1 MGSGDLLTPAAS
13 FWSDHGDEVTAVAS
27 LLLAFIAAHLV
38 DRAFARRG
46 RTLAVAVARGDL
58 TPVADTRLR
67 FLRRV
72 VYAAIVVLGAVVA
85 AAQFT
90 QVDRLAASL
99 LASGVVAAAVV
110 GFAAR
115 QTLANLVAGVM
126 LAVTQPLR
134 IGDVVSFEG
143 ESGVVE
149 DVRLNYTFLRA
160 GDGTRVII
168 PNERLAAG
176 MLRNAT
182 IVEPRVAA
190 EASVWLPAGA
200 DVDAALGAI
209 EREPG
214 VSVHVAEAT
223 PDGVRLTARAGV
235 PDAAQRADREAE
247 LLSMCLRRLRPL
259 QAPSQG

>member
-13 FWSDHGDEVTAVAS
+13 FWHDHGDEVTAAAS
-27 LLLAFIAAHLV
+27 LLLAFVAAGLV

-46 RTLAVAVARGDL
+46 RTLAVAVARGEL

-72 VYAAIVVLGAVVA
+72 VYAAILLLGAVVA

-90 QVDRLAASL
+90 RVDRLAASL

-134 IGDVVSFEG
+134 IGDAVSFEG

-149 DVRLNYTFLRA
+149 DVRLNYTFLRT

-168 PNERLAAG
+168 PNERLATG

-182 IVEPRVAA
+182 IIDPVVAV
-190 EASVWLPAGA
+190 EASVWLDRDA
-200 DVDAALGAI
+200 DIDAAVAVLLA
-209 EREPG
+209 EPD
-214 VSVHVAEAT
+214 VSVRVAEAT
-223 PDGVRLTARAGV
+223 SDGVRLAVQAEAVTPGARGA
-235 PDAAQRADREAE
+235 RESE
-247 LLSMCLRRLRPL
+247 LLAASLRRLRDL
-259 QAPSQG
+259 HARSQG